1 MKSNTAKTTHKKPGQ
16 SAKSMIVN
24 SSMLAIG
31 KKLQEI
37 KASAGSADMSEWNL
51 SLFKHLR

>member
-1 MKSNTAKTTHKKPGQ
+1 MKSNAAKSTHKKPVQ
-16 SAKSMIVN
+16 SAKTMIAS

-31 KKLQEI
+31 KKLQDI
-37 KASAGSADMSEWNL
+37 KNNAGSADMSEWNL